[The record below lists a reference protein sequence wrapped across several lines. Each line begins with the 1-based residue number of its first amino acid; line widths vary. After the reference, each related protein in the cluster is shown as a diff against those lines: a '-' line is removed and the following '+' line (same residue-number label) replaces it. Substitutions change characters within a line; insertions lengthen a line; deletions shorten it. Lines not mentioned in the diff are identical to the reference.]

1 MYAELNAA
9 SAFSFLEGA
18 SHPEDL
24 AVAAAAQGLE
34 AVALLDVGGV
44 YSAPRF
50 LRAAREVGVRPL
62 VGAKL
67 PMEDGSRLPVLVE
80 SREGYRRLCRL
91 LTDAA
96 FRGKKGSAP
105 VYWDDLAKEGTEGL
119 VALSGDETGPL
130 AYAWKGGGA
139 KGLSAAV
146 SRMQACFPGNRL
158 FLEMQRH
165 RRRGEVRW
173 HRVLLDM
180 RERLG
185 LPVIATGGVLGARR
199 EDRLVADVFA
209 ALRNHSSLD
218 EAGLHLALN
227 GERRLRSPKEMEG
240 LFADL
245 PECVAEA
252 GALADRLQFTLENLG
267 YEFPAFAVPE
277 GETMESFLRMRV
289 WEGARE
295 RYGKISLKVRRQIE
309 HELALIAKLGFCGY
323 FLVVW
328 DLVRFCRSEGI
339 LVQGRGSAAN
349 SAVCYS
355 LGITAVD
362 PVGAGLLFERFLS
375 EGRKGWPD
383 IDLDL
388 PSGDRRERVIQEVY
402 RKYTRRGAAMTANVI
417 TYRGRSVIREV
428 GKAMGLPGEFIGRFS
443 RLHGREGFE
452 GAADFLEKA
461 CDAGLPRDHP
471 RAAAFAQ
478 VASQVR
484 GLPRHLG
491 QHSGGMVIAR
501 GALDSVV
508 PLEKASMPGRSVVQW
523 DKDDCEDLGIVKVD
537 LLGLGMMAAIQ
548 DALTEAARRG
558 RPVDL
563 AQIPMDDGPTFDLL
577 CKADTIGVFQV
588 ESRAQMSTLPRMQP
602 REFYDLVVE
611 VAIIRPGPIVGEL
624 THPYLERRAGRQPVD
639 YIHEDL
645 RPVLERTL
653 GVPLFQEQILRIAM
667 IMADFSGSE
676 AEELRRAL
684 NFFRSPERLERVQ
697 KKLRQAL
704 VAKGYEAPVVE
715 RLTDAVGS
723 FALYGFPESHAI
735 SFAMLA
741 YGSAYLK
748 THRTAEFY
756 AGLLNNQPMGFYS
769 PSTLVQ
775 DARRRGI
782 RFLPVSAVESDWNV
796 TVVGDKTLRLGFR
809 VLGEVSQKAMG
820 VLLEERNRKPFV
832 SLEDLLR
839 RVPLNAVER
848 RRLAL
853 SGAFNCWTGDR
864 RTALWLAGDDWN
876 GPASGVSLPGLH
888 APLES
893 SIKLPPMTLLERI
906 AADYES
912 SGVTGGDHPM
922 ALVRPRMGG
931 VCRSSDLEELRQ
943 GKEVW
948 VAGAVICRQRPG
960 TAKGVTFVSLEDE
973 TGIINVIVYPDRLEK
988 MRRSLVEEAFLLF
1001 EGKVQKERGVIHVIA
1016 DRVRALEMAAHLP
1029 EEASHDFH

>member
-24 AVAAAAQGLE
+24 ARAAADKGLGT
-34 AVALLDVGGV
+34 VALLDVGGV

-67 PMEDGSRLPVLVE
+67 PMEDGSRLPVLVQNQ
-80 SREGYRRLCRL
+80 RGYRRLCRL
-91 LTDAA
+91 LTEAA
-96 FRGKKGSAP
+96 FRGEKGAAP
-105 VYWDDLAKEGTEGL
+105 VYWKDLSAGGMEGL

-130 AYAWKGGGA
+130 AAAWRNEGEQ
-139 KGLSAAV
+139 GLS
-146 SRMQACFPGNRL
+146 RELRRLRRIFPRDRL
-158 FLEMQRH
+158 YLEIQRH
-165 RRRGEVRW
+165 RRRREAGW
-173 HRVLLDM
+173 HRVLLEM
-180 RERLG
+180 RNRLG
-185 LPVIATGGVLGARR
+185 LPMVATGGALGARR

-209 ALRNHSSLD
+209 ALRHHTNLD
-218 EAGLHLALN
+218 KAGLHLAQN
-227 GERRLRSPKEMEG
+227 GERRLRSPAEMEA

-245 PECVAEA
+245 PECVAET
-252 GALADRLQFTLENLG
+252 GALAERLEFTLEDLG
-267 YEFPAFAVPE
+267 YEFPSFPVPD
-277 GETMESFLRMRV
+277 GESMESFLRGQV
-289 WEGARE
+289 WDGARN
-295 RYGKISLKVRRQIE
+295 RYGRISQKVRRQIE
-309 HELALIAKLGFCGY
+309 HELALITKLGFCGY
-323 FLVVW
+323 FLLVW
-328 DLVRFCRSEGI
+328 DLVRFCRREGI

-428 GKAMGLPGEFIGRFS
+428 GKAFGLPEEFIGRFS
-443 RLHGREGFE
+443 RLHGRGGFE
-452 GAADFLEKA
+452 GPEDFLAKA
-461 CDAGLPRDHP
+461 YEAGLPENHP
-471 RAAAFAQ
+471 RASAFAR
-478 VASQVR
+478 VACKVK
-484 GLPRHLG
+484 GLPRHMG

-548 DALTEAARRG
+548 DSLAEASRRG

-563 AQIPMDDGPTFDLL
+563 ARIPKDDRKTFDLL
-577 CKADTIGVFQV
+577 CEADTIGVFQV
-588 ESRAQMSTLPRMQP
+588 ESRAQMATLPRLRP
-602 REFYDLVVE
+602 REFYDLVIE

-653 GVPLFQEQILRIAM
+653 GVPLFQEQILRMAM
-667 IMADFSGSE
+667 IMADFNGSE

-684 NFFRSPERLERVQ
+684 NFFRSPERLAIVQ
-697 KKLRQAL
+697 EKLRQAL
-704 VAKGYEAPVVE
+704 VAKGHEQALVE

-735 SFAMLA
+735 SFALLA
-741 YGSAYLK
+741 YASAYLK
-748 THRTAEFY
+748 THRAVEFY

-775 DARRRGI
+775 DARRRGL
-782 RFLPVSAVESDWNV
+782 RFLPVSATESDWDV
-796 TVVGDKTLRLGFR
+796 SVVDDRTLRLGFR
-809 VLGEVSQKAMG
+809 LLGEVSRKAMD
-820 VLLEERNRKPFV
+820 VLISEREKSPFA

-839 RVPLNAVER
+839 RVPLNAPER
-848 RRLAL
+848 RRLAM
-853 SGAFNCWTGDR
+853 SGAFNLWTGDR
-864 RTALWLAGDDWN
+864 RTALWQVGDDGCGLN
-876 GPASGVSLPGLH
+876 PDLSLPGLRPPIEN
-888 APLES
+888 AVR
-893 SIKLPPMTLLERI
+893 LPPMTLLERV

-912 SGVTGGDHPM
+912 CGVTGGDHPM
-922 ALVRPRMGG
+922 ALVRPQLSG
-931 VCRSSDLEELRQ
+931 VRRSAELAGLRQ
-943 GKEVW
+943 GERIC

-973 TGIINVIVYPDRLEK
+973 TGITNVIVYPDRLER
-988 MRRSLVEEAFLLF
+988 MRLLLVEEAFLFF

-1016 DRVRALEMAAHLP
+1016 ENARSLGEAATLP
-1029 EEASHDFH
+1029 EQASRDFH